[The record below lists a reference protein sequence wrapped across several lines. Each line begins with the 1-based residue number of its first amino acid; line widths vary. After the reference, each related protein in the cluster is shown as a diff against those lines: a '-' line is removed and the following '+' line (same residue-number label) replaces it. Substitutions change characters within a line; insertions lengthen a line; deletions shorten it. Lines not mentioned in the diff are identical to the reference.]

1 MSHVIYTPIIEGEK
15 SIFLYQHNIL
25 SPSLLNKVKK
35 FLENKKYINGYC
47 ISGKEIPRQQ
57 LWFHTDGKY
66 FCDHWKNRY
75 PRWESKNHY
84 PSLFESI
91 NNEIRD
97 QVMEILEQHDIDYP
111 KINSCLINKY
121 RDGND
126 SIRAHRD
133 TPLSFGHTPV
143 ILGLSVGDSR
153 LFRVRRLDNPESFKS
168 LKVSKESCENI
179 DFMLEDNSLFIM
191 AGYSQKYFSHEIPK
205 MENKKLRY
213 SLTFREF
220 IDS

>member
-25 SPSLLNKVKK
+25 SPPLLDKVKK
-35 FLENKKYINGYC
+35 FLENQKYINGYC

-126 SIRAHRD
+126 YIKPHSD
-133 TPLSFGHTPV
+133 SFESFGEYP
-143 ILGLSVGDSR
+143 IISGLSLGEER
-153 LFRVRRLDNPESFKS
+153 ELIFKKKKG
-168 LKVSKESCENI
+168 LVVPNNKDKFKYKLN
-179 DFMLEDNSLFIM
+179 DNSLFIM
-191 AGYSQKYFSHEIPK
+191 AGASQKYYTHEIEK
-205 MENKKLRY
+205 SDSSDLRY
-213 SLTFREF
+213 SLTFREYL
-220 IDS
+220 S